1 MSLPFAEIGQ
11 ILQISA
17 RKRLEH
23 PVRRPCEID
32 CQGDPG
38 GARIIG
44 HQGIEA
50 ALGMENELVRCAQ
63 VDLQVLEPNALRV
76 AHQPA
81 GGIDRAELAGLFVD
95 QRQKGCALGHRRT
108 QGKLGRQLQNVIGG
122 EHADQPLTL
131 DRQAPERARADLQR
145 RDLELPVGQRQ
156 PGLALHRPK
165 RRRIE
170 AQQVAKGRR
179 VGDGERRTQIEAFQL
194 DPVAWHG

>member
-1 MSLPFAEIGQ
+1 MRRPLTVPPSWSCPSFAEIGQ

-38 GARIIG
+38 GARLIG

-63 VDLQVLEPNALRV
+63 VDLQVLEPIALGV

-81 GGIDRAELAGLFVD
+81 GGSDRAELAGLFVD
-95 QRQKGCALGHRRT
+95 QRQRGALS
-108 QGKLGRQLQNVIGG
+108 VIVALKEAG
-122 EHADQPLTL
+122 
-131 DRQAPERARADLQR
+131 APAAK
-145 RDLELPVGQRQ
+145 RD
-156 PGLALHRPK
+156 
-165 RRRIE
+165 RRR
-170 AQQVAKGRR
+170 ACRSAPDPRPTGPRTCSRR
-179 VGDGERRTQIEAFQL
+179 PSA
-194 DPVAWHG
+194 P